1 MKKFDNYRKNLDVLR
16 RSDQQDLNNEFIIS
30 GIIDKF
36 SIQFELGW
44 KVLKELLT
52 YEGIDAA
59 KTGSPREIIKQAYQY
74 YPCIEEDVWL
84 DMLSQ
89 RNNMAHIY
97 DGNAAKGTGV
107 KRLLAALFRPLK
119 SWKKVSVSD
128 TPIFWIRSE
137 KLFYKH
143 MEAHDGT

>member
-52 YEGIDAA
+52 YDASMQLRQA
-59 KTGSPREIIKQAYQY
+59 PRVK
-74 YPCIEEDVWL
+74 
-84 DMLSQ
+84 LSS
-89 RNNMAHIY
+89 RRTSI
-97 DGNAAKGTGV
+97 T
-107 KRLLAALFRPLK
+107 LA
-119 SWKKVSVSD
+119 
-128 TPIFWIRSE
+128 
-137 KLFYKH
+137 
-143 MEAHDGT
+143 

>member
-30 GIIDKF
+30 GIIAKF
-36 SIQFELGW
+36 SIQFEVGW
-44 KVLKELLT
+44 KVLKGLLT
-52 YEGIDAA
+52 YEGINAA
-59 KTGSPREIIKQAYQY
+59 KTGSPREIIEQAYQY

-97 DGNAAKGTGV
+97 DGNAAKE
-107 KRLLAALFRPLK
+107 LASEITDALFRPLK
-119 SWKKVSVSD
+119 SWKKAFASD

>member
-59 KTGSPREIIKQAYQY
+59 KTGSPREIIKLLPLHRGRCMAGYAVPAQQYGAYLRWK
-74 YPCIEEDVWL
+74 CRE
-84 DMLSQ
+84 ST
-89 RNNMAHIY
+89 
-97 DGNAAKGTGV
+97 GTGDHQ
-107 KRLLAALFRPLK
+107 PLY
-119 SWKKVSVSD
+119 SG
-128 TPIFWIRSE
+128 
-137 KLFYKH
+137 L
-143 MEAHDGT
+143 